1 MTLMTIHIL
10 NSYEEM
16 FNLKVIP
23 IEAAPHDVM
32 QALDHY
38 HKAKK
43 L

>member
-1 MTLMTIHIL
+1 MKKCLIKKL
-10 NSYEEM
+10 
-16 FNLKVIP
+16 IP
-23 IEAAPHDVM
+23 IEAALHDVM

>member
-1 MTLMTIHIL
+1 MKKCLIKKL
-10 NSYEEM
+10 
-16 FNLKVIP
+16 IP
-23 IEAAPHDVM
+23 IEAAPHGVM

>member
-1 MTLMTIHIL
+1 MKKCLIKKL
-10 NSYEEM
+10 
-16 FNLKVIP
+16 IP

-43 L
+43 LKFK